1 MPFISQKHQ
10 KQKVKL
16 SSENFLGLMSKQL
29 LVEYFKRE
37 MFPRLWQILQRLVFD
52 TRSLVQ
58 NPILLPPQGRLVRL
72 SDLQ

>member
-52 TRSLVQ
+52 T
-58 NPILLPPQGRLVRL
+58 
-72 SDLQ
+72 